1 MATGIYGTVK
11 PVNTSLSDI
20 SVYYTYAPSRDV
32 LPTLG
37 IQTLT
42 ANQVITRFEDPIS
55 NDDGSVP
62 LFDGLYNLQLP
73 VAQFSNLGIYTIVI
87 KPKETRLRLVDC
99 GSLAAFPSIKGIV
112 IDKGQFVLGDL
123 VGSRVEYFDDNGQKI
138 PGLFRIITSANLA
151 EPVSQNLPNTTQ
163 KGIKYRYNNTSN
175 LIFCTVTPSSAPSVL
190 PNEFP
195 TIGTPNQLVAIT
207 KGNFNPIMIEVE
219 MVEHDTNTLAYGI
232 FGNQSK
238 GIQDGIYTIYD
249 FDNNIYKQYN
259 LFEVQDEF
267 TGEPLFEVREERT
280 NIDETK
286 SFDNVS
292 DFPTQ

>member
-112 IDKGQFVLGDL
+112 IDKGQFVLDDL
-123 VGSRVEYFDDNGQKI
+123 VGARVEYFDNGGQKI
-138 PGLFRIITSANLA
+138 AGLFRIITSANLA

-195 TIGTPNQLVAIT
+195 TIGTPGQLVSIT

-219 MVEHDTNTLAYGI
+219 MVEHDINTLAYGI

-249 FDNNIYKQYN
+249 FNNNIYKQYN

>member
-1 MATGIYGTVK
+1 
-11 PVNTSLSDI
+11 
-20 SVYYTYAPSRDV
+20 

-42 ANQVITRFEDPIS
+42 ANQVITRFQDPTS

-73 VAQFSNLGIYTIVI
+73 VAQFSNLGIYTIVL
-87 KPKETRLRLVDC
+87 KPRETRLRLVDC
-99 GSLAAFPSIKGIV
+99 GSLAAFPNIKGIV
-112 IDKGQFVLGDL
+112 IDKGQFVLDDL
-123 VGSRVEYFDDNGQKI
+123 VGARVEYFDTSGQKI
-138 PGLFRIITSANLA
+138 AGLFRIITSANLA

>member
-37 IQTLT
+37 IQTLI
-42 ANQVITRFEDPIS
+42 ANQVITRFKDPIS

-99 GSLAAFPSIKGIV
+99 GNLAAFPSIKGIV
-112 IDKGQFVLGDL
+112 IDKGQFVLDDL
-123 VGSRVEYFDDNGQKI
+123 VGARVEYFNNGGQKI

-195 TIGTPNQLVAIT
+195 TIGTPGQLVSIT

-219 MVEHDTNTLAYGI
+219 MVEHDINTLAYGI

-280 NIDETK
+280 NIDVTK

>member
-112 IDKGQFVLGDL
+112 IDK
-123 VGSRVEYFDDNGQKI
+123 
-138 PGLFRIITSANLA
+138 
-151 EPVSQNLPNTTQ
+151 TTC
-163 KGIKYRYNNTSN
+163 IKK
-175 LIFCTVTPSSAPSVL
+175 F
-190 PNEFP
+190 
-195 TIGTPNQLVAIT
+195 
-207 KGNFNPIMIEVE
+207 
-219 MVEHDTNTLAYGI
+219 
-232 FGNQSK
+232 
-238 GIQDGIYTIYD
+238 
-249 FDNNIYKQYN
+249 
-259 LFEVQDEF
+259 
-267 TGEPLFEVREERT
+267 
-280 NIDETK
+280 
-286 SFDNVS
+286 
-292 DFPTQ
+292 